1 MEKARSVASPNIS
14 SLPQMHPHKDKMPNL
29 DGVRAVACL
38 FVIMA
43 HMPLPWGLTL
53 VGSMGVG
60 IFFVLSGFL
69 MGYLYAESAWD
80 TQSVIKYSIAR
91 FSRIAPIYWAVVII
105 YIILTKIDPHNFP
118 LSIAGATSI
127 TRHVLFSGNVGIL
140 WSIPLEVQYY
150 VFFIFVWWGIASRFK
165 SPYALPLL
173 IFVCTAFML
182 TQPYWPNLTVPSK
195 LHFFLAG
202 TIAGMAPRRIW
213 TNARDRLALNFL
225 QVGAALMLVFPFLM
239 FRNVQGIYDYI
250 PLAFAYAIS
259 IYILSIS
266 SGWTNFLF
274 ANPVMRKIGQ
284 ASFSI
289 YLIHLLILHYGERL
303 LGLQHHVL
311 EPKWILLAVL
321 GVIIPTIIST
331 YVEMPLQRV
340 TRNFLNNVLLSRFQ
354 KPKTASPVT
363 NDAVLNNS

>member
-1 MEKARSVASPNIS
+1 MQNLQLNANNLSAAA
-14 SLPQMHPHKDKMPNL
+14 MHPNKDKMPNL

-38 FVIMA
+38 LVIMA
-43 HMPLPWGLTL
+43 HVPLPWGLTL

-80 TQSVIKYSIAR
+80 TQSVVKYSIAR
-91 FSRIAPIYWAVVII
+91 FSRIAPIYWLVILVC
-105 YIILTKIDPHNFP
+105 IILTKIDSNSFP
-118 LSIAGATSI
+118 LPIEGVTSIA
-127 TRHVLFSGNVGIL
+127 RHLLFSGNVGIF

-150 VFFIFVWWGIASRFK
+150 VFFVFVWWGLAYK
-165 SPYALPLL
+165 LKVPYALPLL
-173 IFVCTAFML
+173 ISICTAIILM
-182 TQPYWPNLTVPSK
+182 QPYWPHLTVPNK

-202 TIAGMAPRRIW
+202 TIAGMAPRRVW
-213 TNARDRLALNFL
+213 TGARDRLALNLL
-225 QVGAALMLVFPFLM
+225 QVGAMSMLAFPFFM

-250 PLAFAYAIS
+250 PLAFAYAVA
-259 IYILSIS
+259 IYLLSIS

-289 YLIHLLILHYGERL
+289 YLIHLLVLHYGGVL
-303 LGLQHHVL
+303 LGVQDDIL
-311 EPKWILLAVL
+311 EPMWLLLVTL

-331 YVEMPLQRV
+331 YIEMPLQRV
-340 TRNFLNNVLLSRFQ
+340 TRNFLNRTLLTKF
-354 KPKTASPVT
+354 KGT
-363 NDAVLNNS
+363 NPAPQITKETVLNN

>member
-1 MEKARSVASPNIS
+1 MQNLQLNASLTVAALHPN
-14 SLPQMHPHKDKMPNL
+14 KDKMPNL

-43 HMPLPWGLTL
+43 HLPLPWGLTL

-69 MGYLYAESAWD
+69 MGYLYAECAWD
-80 TQSVIKYSIAR
+80 THSVVKYSIAR
-91 FSRIAPIYWAVVII
+91 FSRIAPIYWVVLLV
-105 YIILTKIDPHNFP
+105 YIILTKIDTHGFP
-118 LSIAGATSI
+118 LPIEGATSI

-150 VFFIFVWWGIASRFK
+150 AFFIFVWWGLANK
-165 SPYALPLL
+165 LKVPYALPLL
-173 IFVCTAFML
+173 IFVCAAFML

-202 TIAGMAPRRIW
+202 TIAGMAPRRAW
-213 TNARDRLALNFL
+213 TNASDKLALNLL
-225 QVGAALMLVFPFLM
+225 QVAALLMIAFPFLM

-259 IYILSIS
+259 IYLLSIS
-266 SGWTNFLF
+266 SGWTNFLL

-289 YLIHLLILHYGERL
+289 YLIHLLVLYYGARL
-303 LGLQHHVL
+303 LGLQHNVL
-311 EPKWILLAVL
+311 EPMWLLLAVL

-340 TRNFLNNVLLSRFQ
+340 TRNFLNNSLLTRFQ
-354 KPKTASPVT
+354 KPKAASPEI
-363 NDAVLNNS
+363 NEIVLNNS